1 MTGSIQDNPLYK
13 IANPDSIAFFGASNN
28 TSAMGTSILN
38 SIMALGFAGPIY
50 PVHPR
55 EDQVQGLTAFR
66 AVADL
71 PETPDLAVLV
81 LPTGIVAETLDAC
94 GEKGVRHAIV
104 VSGGFNEVGRE
115 GPRLQRELVAVAQKH
130 GIRFLGPNCI
140 GVVNP
145 HHRLNAT
152 FLPYDHAPGFIGMAS
167 QSGSFITQ
175 MFAYLKRFGLGFST
189 GFSVGNEADI
199 DLVDCLRYLAHCPRT
214 RVIGLYIE
222 SIRRGRAFIE
232 TARAIVPH
240 KPIVAFYVGGSEEG
254 RRAGFSHTGALAGPD
269 RLYQGIFRQS
279 GIIRAHSIAELFDF
293 CWVLGTCPVPTGN
306 EVIIQTH
313 SGGPGAVA
321 ADACGRAGLHLPE
334 IDADTRERM
343 KPFVPHTGSF
353 GNPIDLTFTRNPLD
367 YYLKIPEILLES
379 PACHS
384 VLSYFLVPSKTV
396 RQSLEQ
402 RGVSPDQAE
411 AETEKLL
418 DGLTQAI
425 ASLPEKH
432 GKPYIGFSFRNRSD
446 RFTCKLQDSGVPIL
460 PDPTR
465 AARALAA
472 LDTYRQLKAKLETSR
487 AAQKEGLNKESRP

>member
-1 MTGSIQDNPLYK
+1 MTGSITDSPLYK
-13 IANPDSIAFFGASNN
+13 IANPGSIAFFGASNN

-38 SIMALGFAGPIY
+38 SILALGFEGPLY
-50 PVHPR
+50 PVHPK
-55 EDQVQGLTAFR
+55 EKQVQSLEAF
-66 AVADL
+66 ASVGDL
-71 PETPDLAVLV
+71 PEVPDLAVLV
-81 LPTGIVAETLDAC
+81 LPTGIVAEVLDAC
-94 GEKGVRHAIV
+94 GKKGIRHAVV
-104 VSGGFNEVGRE
+104 VSGGFTEVGGE
-115 GPRLQRELVAVAQKH
+115 GPRLQQALVAVARKH

-145 HHRLNAT
+145 GHLLNST
-152 FLPYDHAPGFIGMAS
+152 FLPYDARPGFIGMAS

-175 MFAYLKRFGLGFST
+175 MFAYLKRYGLGFST

-199 DLVDCLRYLAHCPRT
+199 DLVDCLRYLADCPRT

-222 SIRRGRAFIE
+222 SIRRGQAFIE

-240 KPIVAFYVGGSEEG
+240 KPIVAFYVGGSEAG

-269 RLYQGIFRQS
+269 RLYTGIFRQS

-293 CWVLGTCPVPTGN
+293 CWVLGTCPATAGDDI
-306 EVIIQTH
+306 IIQTH

-334 IDADTRERM
+334 IDAGTRARM
-343 KPFVPHTGSF
+343 KPYVPHTGSF
-353 GNPIDLTFTRNPLD
+353 GNPIDLTFTRNPMD

-379 PACHS
+379 PACHG
-384 VLSYFLVPSKTV
+384 VLSYFLVPDKTV

-402 RGVSPDQAE
+402 MGVAPDQA
-411 AETEKLL
+411 AVETEKLL

-425 ASLPEKH
+425 AALPEKH
-432 GKPYIGFSFRNRSD
+432 DKPYIGFSFRNRSD
-446 RFTCKLQDSGVPIL
+446 LFTRKLQDSGVPIL

-465 AARALAA
+465 AARAMAALAA
-472 LDTYRQLKAKLETSR
+472 YRRLKEKLAASR
-487 AAQKEGLNKESRP
+487 LAIEENSP

>member
-1 MTGSIQDNPLYK
+1 MTGNLPDSPLDK
-13 IANPDSIAFFGASNN
+13 IANPGSIAFFGASNN

-38 SIMALGFAGPIY
+38 SILALGFEGPIY
-50 PVHPR
+50 PVHPK
-55 EDQVQGLTAFR
+55 EKQVQGLEAFA

-71 PETPDLAVLV
+71 PAAADLAVLV

-94 GEKGVRHAIV
+94 GKKGIRHAVV
-104 VSGGFNEVGRE
+104 VSGGFTEVGGE
-115 GPRLQRELVAVAQKH
+115 GPDRQRDLIAVARKH

-145 HHRLNAT
+145 GHHLNAT
-152 FLPYDHAPGFIGMAS
+152 FLPYDAQPGFIGMAS

-199 DLVDCLRYLAHCPRT
+199 DLVDCLQYLAHCPRT

-232 TARAIVPH
+232 TARKIVPH

-269 RLYQGIFRQS
+269 RLYDGVFRQS

-293 CWVLGTCPVPTGN
+293 CWVLGTCPATAGSDI
-306 EVIIQTH
+306 IIQTH

-321 ADACGRAGLHLPE
+321 ADACGRADLRLPE
-334 IDADTRERM
+334 IDAGTLERM

-353 GNPIDLTFTRNPLD
+353 GNPIDLTFTRNPMD
-367 YYLKIPEILLES
+367 YYLKIPDILLES
-379 PACHS
+379 PACHG
-384 VLSYFLVPSKTV
+384 VLSYFLVPEKTV
-396 RQSLEQ
+396 RQTLEQ
-402 RGVSPDQAE
+402 MGVTPDQA
-411 AETEKLL
+411 AVETEKLL
-418 DGLTQAI
+418 DGLTRAI
-425 ASLPEKH
+425 AALPAKH

-446 RFTCKLQDSGVPIL
+446 LFTRKLQDSGVPIL

-465 AARALAA
+465 AARAMAA
-472 LDTYRQLKAKLETSR
+472 LDNYRRLKDKLETS
-487 AAQKEGLNKESRP
+487 K